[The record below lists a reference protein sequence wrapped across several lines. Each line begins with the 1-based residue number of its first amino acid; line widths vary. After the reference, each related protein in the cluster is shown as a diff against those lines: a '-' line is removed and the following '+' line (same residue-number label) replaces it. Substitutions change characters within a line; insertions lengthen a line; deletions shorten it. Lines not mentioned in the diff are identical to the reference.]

1 MLRNHLVITVPILG
15 LLAVSAPVVSADQR
29 DTRQTP
35 RATVVSPVDLNTASM
50 AELETLPGV
59 GRRTAE
65 RIVEYRQKHGGFK
78 KIEELMNVQGIGEKS
93 FLKLKALITVT
104 PPKVKDVP
112 RTPRQ

>member
-1 MLRNHLVITVPILG
+1 MSRNCLVITVPILG
-15 LLAVSAPVVSADQR
+15 LLAVSAPAISEQQR
-29 DTRQTP
+29 DARRAP
-35 RATVVSPVDLNTASM
+35 RATVVSPVDLNTASI

-93 FLKLKALITVT
+93 FLKLKDLITVT

-112 RTPRQ
+112 STPDQ